1 MLSAAIPTSPSE
13 STGSLPVT
21 INGKVLYWILD
32 TGANVSMI
40 SQSEARMLGLRVER
54 VRSKASDLNGG
65 ATKIGA
71 TVAPKLAANV

>member
-1 MLSAAIPTSPSE
+1 
-13 STGSLPVT
+13 
-21 INGKVLYWILD
+21 
-32 TGANVSMI
+32 MI